1 MKKSLFRKY
10 LKITSFTILISFFL
24 LGLVMLSFTTANWQD
39 EKQVLLE
46 KNARSV
52 AAIAAKSTVKVADG
66 TYIIGEEESAGIQTF
81 MTAFAENIDS
91 DIFIAD
97 TRGNILAYAFAS
109 QSDATQ
115 QVIPQELIAKAMENR
130 YIGQSTLGNVY
141 KDPCY
146 VVGVPMVVLE
156 NGTSVKVGVVM
167 AACTFRSFGAIQGQP
182 HPNVPFGCSG
192 GFHGLL
198 LHCVAL

>member
-115 QVIPQELIAKAMENR
+115 QVIPQ
-130 YIGQSTLGNVY
+130 
-141 KDPCY
+141 
-146 VVGVPMVVLE
+146 
-156 NGTSVKVGVVM
+156 
-167 AACTFRSFGAIQGQP
+167 
-182 HPNVPFGCSG
+182 
-192 GFHGLL
+192 
-198 LHCVAL
+198 